1 MSKLGDSALPLHRL
15 HDEDVE
21 RLLATGERRAELTAL
36 FGQEGYGELSELAR
50 QAERALPRGGPP
62 VYILPGLMG
71 SRIGSRG
78 RLIDDVL
85 WLDLIEVAAGHLTR
99 LALPRGDKLTALGV
113 MLLNSLKIKLSL
125 KIAGFDTRFHA
136 YDWRRSVKTLAAE
149 LNARIRRDRGSKV
162 MLVGHSMGGLV
173 ARLALAGDR
182 GRIARVVQVGS
193 PNHGSF
199 APVLAMRGVY
209 PSVRKLAALDQRHSA
224 EDLARAIFRTLPAL
238 HELLPDPSRAAGPNL
253 FELENWPRDD
263 LRPDRRLLAAASAAR
278 RGWPESDARC
288 LHIIGSGQET
298 VTRLRKLDG
307 SFEYS
312 LTREGDGTVPLAL
325 AEMSG
330 VPAWFANE
338 KHGGLP
344 NNGRV
349 ISAIADLLRE
359 GVTDRLPSSARRTRR
374 PARRTLTEAAMR
386 RVAPHKVNWQDL
398 SPDARRR
405 LLEPVVSPEFHGG
418 VPADALRPAPQP
430 AGRGGRRR
438 VEIRLCY
445 GSIVDA
451 NARALAVGVFRNV
464 DPSGAAA
471 AVDARLDGA
480 IAEFNLRRM
489 FLGSLGQVFI
499 MPATRTPLLADF
511 VLLTG
516 LGDFDD
522 FGPDA
527 QRFVAENIVRTLARA
542 RAEDFATVLIGAG
555 SGVPVAEAVERQLAG
570 FLEGLRHGD
579 PGRVIR
585 RITVCEIN
593 ARKYRTL
600 RTVAQRMSAS
610 LAGEDFE
617 LVIDESDV
625 FGPGEHPTPAYR
637 SRRRRNPDPAYLLVT
652 MPRVGHSFYDCRS
665 AVLTAGA
672 KAAVLSGS
680 VRISRR
686 ELAAALEPIQS
697 LSAKQ
702 LGRLGARL
710 ANLLLPQTV
719 REGLS
724 AMRNRPLVL
733 VHDIEASRIPW
744 ETLTVDGAHPAVERG
759 LSRRFASENLSVA
772 RWQEDRLTGD
782 KTRVLLVVDPTGDL
796 PGAAAEGDSLLQA
809 LQRAGADVE
818 LLKGARATRDRLLQ
832 MLGTGEHDILHFAGH
847 ATFRRSAP
855 EHSGLLCAGGKI
867 LRGIDL
873 ERVATLP
880 ALVFFNACEAARLRA
895 TPARAGSHASI
906 LQRSSSIAEAFLS
919 GGVANF
925 LGTHWPVNDADAATF
940 AQSLYGSLLRGSSLG
955 TAILKAR
962 RLILAKGS
970 PNWADY
976 VHYGNPAFFLARRK

>member
-1 MSKLGDSALPLHRL
+1 MSKVGDSALPLHRL

-50 QAERALPRGGPP
+50 QAERAPLRGGPP

-136 YDWRRSVKTLAAE
+136 YDWRRSVKILAAE
-149 LNARIRRDRGSKV
+149 LNARIRRDRSSKV
-162 MLVGHSMGGLV
+162 MVVGHSMGGLV

-253 FELENWPRDD
+253 FDLGSWPEDD
-263 LRPDRRLLAAASAAR
+263 LQPDRRLLAAASTAR
-278 RGWPESDARC
+278 RSWPESDSRC

-298 VTRLRKLDG
+298 VTRLQKRNG

-312 LTREGDGTVPLAL
+312 LTHEGDGTVPLAL

-349 ISAIADLLRE
+349 ISAVADLLRD
-359 GVTDRLPSSARRTRR
+359 GVTDRLPDSARRSRK
-374 PARRTLTEAAMR
+374 PARRTLSEAAMR
-386 RVAPHKVNWQDL
+386 RIAPNKVNWQDL

-418 VPADALRPAPQP
+418 VPAEALRQP
-430 AGRGGRRR
+430 PRAAGPVGRRR
-438 VEIRLCY
+438 IEIRLCH

-527 QRFVAENIVRTLARA
+527 QRFVAENVVRTLARA

-555 SGVPVAEAVERQLAG
+555 SGVPVGETVERQLAG

-579 PGRVIR
+579 PGGIIR
-585 RITVCEIN
+585 RITFCEVN
-593 ARKYRTL
+593 ARKYRAL
-600 RTVAQRMSAS
+600 RAVVQKMSVS

-617 LVIDESDV
+617 LVVDESDV
-625 FGPGEHPTPAYR
+625 VGSGERPIPSSR
-637 SRRRRNPDPAYLLVT
+637 PRRRADPAYLLVT
-652 MPRVGHSFYDCRS
+652 MPRIGRSSYDCRS

-680 VRISRR
+680 VRVSRR
-686 ELAAALEPIQS
+686 ELAAALEPIES
-697 LSAKQ
+697 LSAQQ

-710 ANLLLPQTV
+710 ANLLLPEAV
-719 REGLS
+719 REGLA
-724 AMRNRPLVL
+724 AMSSRPLVL
-733 VHDIEASRIPW
+733 VHDFEASRIPW
-744 ETLTVDGAHPAVERG
+744 ETLTIDGDHPAVKRG

-772 RWQEDRLTGD
+772 RWQEDRLAGD
-782 KTRVLLVVDPTGDL
+782 KTRVLVVVDPTGDL
-796 PGAAAEGDSLLQA
+796 PGAAAEGDCLLQT

-818 LLKGARATRDRLLQ
+818 LLKGARATRERLLQ

-847 ATFRRSAP
+847 ATFNRSAP
-855 EHSGLLCAGGKI
+855 ERSGLLCAGGKI
-867 LRGIDL
+867 LRGVDL
-873 ERVATLP
+873 DRVATLP

-895 TPARAGSHASI
+895 TPARADSQPSRLHCST
-906 LQRSSSIAEAFLS
+906 SIAEAFLS

-925 LGTHWPVNDADAATF
+925 LGTHWPVNDADAAAF
-940 AQSLYGSLLRGSSLG
+940 AQSLYGSLLRGTPLG
-955 TAILKAR
+955 MAILKAR
-962 RLILAKGS
+962 RLIMAKGS
-970 PNWADY
+970 PDWADY
-976 VHYGNPAFFLARRK
+976 VHYGNPAFVLARRK